1 MRTAFGVYEYAVL
14 AYFATLN
21 LLYALFGFLGL
32 RMVVVYARELSR
44 VALKDL
50 LEREVHYPVSILV
63 PAFNEERSIVASV
76 RSFVSLHYPLFEV
89 IVVSDGSEDRTID
102 ALIEA
107 FGLMEEPRIFRHALP
122 TRPVRRVLRSLRHP
136 HLTVVD
142 KEWGGKSDALNA
154 ALNLARYPLV
164 SAVDS
169 DSLLDA
175 EAILRASRLFAE
187 DEAVVAVGGTIRP
200 LNGAVMAGGRVTEL
214 RMPERWIERVQI
226 LEYARAFF
234 LGRAGWSWMGA
245 LLVISGAFGL
255 FRRDVV
261 MDVGGYSTG
270 TLGEDMELVMR
281 IRKHARRTGMRHRVV
296 FTPDPICWT
305 EIPSD
310 LGTLRRQRNR
320 WHRGLWTNLWMHRDM
335 LGNPR
340 YGRLGMLALPYFW
353 LFEGL
358 GPFVEVS
365 GYVLLPVTAALGL
378 LFPSFA
384 VLFLALAVLYGV
396 LLSQIAA
403 GVEALLL
410 RRYPRFSD
418 RVTLFAAAFVEF
430 LGIRQILTLERFRAT
445 FQAFRHPGGWGEM
458 RRRGIPTTGRQAP

>member
-1 MRTAFGVYEYAVL
+1 MRAAFQVLQFAIL
-14 AYFATLN
+14 AYFAALN
-21 LLYALFGFLGL
+21 LLYAVFGFLGL

-63 PAFNEERSIVASV
+63 PAFNEEGSIVASV
-76 RSFVSLHYPLFEV
+76 HSFVSLHYPLFEV
-89 IVVSDGSEDRTID
+89 IVVSDGSEDRTMD
-102 ALIEA
+102 ELTGA
-107 FGLMEEPRIFRHALP
+107 FGLVEEPRIFRYALP
-122 TRPVRRVLRSLRHP
+122 TQPIRRVLRSLRHP
-136 HLTVVD
+136 HLVVID
-142 KEWGGKSDALNA
+142 KEHGGKSDALNA

-187 DEAVVAVGGTIRP
+187 DEAIVAVGGTIRP
-200 LNGAVMAGGRVTEL
+200 LNGAVMDGGRIVEL
-214 RMPERWIERVQI
+214 RMPARWIERIQI

-255 FRRDVV
+255 FRRDAV
-261 MDVGGYSTG
+261 MDVGGYSTA
-270 TLGEDMELVMR
+270 TVGEDMELVMR
-281 IRKHARRTGMRHRVV
+281 MHKHARRTGLPHRVV

-305 EIPSD
+305 EVPSD

-320 WHRGLWTNLWMHRDM
+320 WHRGLWTNLWMHRGM

-340 YGRLGMLALPYFW
+340 YGRLGLLAMPYFW

-358 GPFVEVS
+358 GPLVEVS
-365 GYVLLPVTAALGL
+365 GYVLLPVTAALGM
-378 LFPSFA
+378 LFPPFA
-384 VLFLALAVLYGV
+384 VMFLALAVLYGV

-410 RRYPRFSD
+410 RRYSRFAD

-430 LGIRQILTLERFRAT
+430 LGLRQILTLERFRAT
-445 FQAFRHPGGWGEM
+445 FQAFRHPTGWGEM
-458 RRRGIPTTGRQAP
+458 RRRGIPTAERLP

>member
-1 MRTAFGVYEYAVL
+1 MRTAFQVLQYTVL
-14 AYFATLN
+14 AYFAALN
-21 LLYALFGFLGL
+21 LLYAVFGFLGL
-32 RMVVVYARELSR
+32 RMIVVYARELSR

-76 RSFVSLHYPLFEV
+76 HSFVSLHYALFEV
-89 IVVSDGSEDRTID
+89 IVVSDGSEDGTVDELTR
-102 ALIEA
+102 A
-107 FGLMEEPRIFRHALP
+107 FGLVEEPRIFRYALP
-122 TRPVRRVLRSLRHP
+122 TQPIRRVLRSLRHP
-136 HLTVVD
+136 HLVVID
-142 KEWGGKSDALNA
+142 KERGGKSDALNA

-187 DEAVVAVGGTIRP
+187 DDTVVAVGGTIRP
-200 LNGAVMAGGRVTEL
+200 LNGAVMDGGRIAEL
-214 RMPERWIERVQI
+214 RMPARWIERIQV

-234 LGRAGWSWMGA
+234 VGRAGWSWMGA

-255 FRRDVV
+255 FRRETV
-261 MDVGGYSTG
+261 MEVGGYSTA
-270 TLGEDMELVMR
+270 TVGEDMELVMR
-281 IRKHARRTGMRHRVV
+281 MHKHARRTGLPYRVV

-305 EIPSD
+305 EVPSD

-340 YGRLGMLALPYFW
+340 YGRLGLLALPYFW

-358 GPFVEVS
+358 GPVVEAS
-365 GYVLLPVTAALGL
+365 GYVLLPVTAALGM
-378 LFPSFA
+378 LFPQFA
-384 VLFLALAVLYGV
+384 ALFLALAVLYGV

-410 RRYPRFSD
+410 RRYPRFAD

-430 LGIRQILTLERFRAT
+430 LGFRQILTLERCRAT
-445 FQAFRHPGGWGEM
+445 FQAFRHPTGWGEM
-458 RRRGIPTTGRQAP
+458 RRRGIPTAERLP